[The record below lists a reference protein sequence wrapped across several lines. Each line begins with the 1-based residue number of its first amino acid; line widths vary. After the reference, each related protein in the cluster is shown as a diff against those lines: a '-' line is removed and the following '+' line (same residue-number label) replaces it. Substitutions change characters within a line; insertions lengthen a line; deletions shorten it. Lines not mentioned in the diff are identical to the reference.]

1 MKSACYK
8 LVTLARLSCLA
19 SIASTPSILG
29 CAGCHIPSG
38 KLCKAAISLI
48 RDGVVK
54 PVALEDGRTA
64 LQLAAPLLEQELQ
77 GRVLASWQGKA
88 YEDLTDPPLEGGR
101 CLPFHEEIVSSLLQ
115 LVKHAQSLRQGL
127 LCKRQL
133 HMPSLQDGNYSCL

>member
-1 MKSACYK
+1 M
-8 LVTLARLSCLA
+8 
-19 SIASTPSILG
+19 

-88 YEDLTDPPLEGGR
+88 YEGLTDPPLEGGR
-101 CLPFHEEIVSSLLQ
+101 YMPSHGESIPSLLQ
-115 LVKHAQSLRQGL
+115 LVKHPKSLRQRR
-127 LCKRQL
+127 LCR
-133 HMPSLQDGNYSCL
+133 M